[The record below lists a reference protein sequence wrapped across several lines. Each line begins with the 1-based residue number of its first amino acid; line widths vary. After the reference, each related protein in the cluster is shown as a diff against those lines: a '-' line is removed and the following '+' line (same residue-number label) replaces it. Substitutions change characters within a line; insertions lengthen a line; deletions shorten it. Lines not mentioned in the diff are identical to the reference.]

1 MNNSIVAF
9 CFEKISRKIQLF
21 PITIHLEIADL
32 PFPVNLS
39 SNSKVILFVFLIWIL
54 LTGLSKT
61 QVRADQNKKSPSIF
75 LIDLSF
81 QFLAKKT
88 NIKMRKEREG

>member
-61 QVRADQNKKSPSIF
+61 QVRAETESHFTYLYLIF
-75 LIDLSF
+75 HSNF
-81 QFLAKKT
+81 W
-88 NIKMRKEREG
+88 